1 MNKSNTLEMK
11 KCYTDTLLEVMK
23 ENESVIVCDADLANS
38 SGARPLFDAY
48 PDRCVDFGVSESN
61 MAAAAGGLSFTG
73 LKPIIHSFAPFV
85 TRRVVDQVYVSL
97 AFSRANC
104 LIYGSDPGYWSKYNG
119 PTHTTF
125 EDFAIMSSIPE
136 MSVFAPSDHHAFSWV
151 LRHYAENGGL
161 YYVRVPRQAVAEIYS
176 ENEHF
181 AYGKGKELYEGD
193 KVAVVATG
201 PELADIME
209 IHDEL
214 ADEGIHIGVADLL
227 FIKPLD
233 HELLEKL
240 FHKYEVV
247 IVVENHNIIGGVG
260 QQIAYLAASKND
272 IGHPVHVRSIGVQD
286 RFGEVGTVDYLKE
299 TLHLDKKTIKSTIML
314 YL

>member
-38 SGARPLFDAY
+38 SGARPLFNAY
-48 PDRCVDFGVSESN
+48 PNRCIDFGISESN

-85 TRRVVDQVYVSL
+85 TRRILDQVYVSL
-97 AFSRANC
+97 AFSKADC

-136 MSVFAPSDHHAFSWV
+136 MTVFAPSDHHAFSWV
-151 LRHYAENGGL
+151 LRNYAENGGL
-161 YYVRVPRQAVAEIYS
+161 YYVRVPRQAVTEIYS
-176 ENEHF
+176 QTEKF
-181 AYGKGKELYEGD
+181 SFGKGKQIYEGD
-193 KVAVVATG
+193 KVVVVATG
-201 PELADIME
+201 PELADIID

-214 ADEGIHIGVADLL
+214 EEEGIHIGVVDLL

-233 HELLEKL
+233 HELLQRL
-240 FHKYEVV
+240 FQNYEVV

-260 QQIAYLAASKND
+260 QQIAYLATSKND
-272 IGHPVHVRSIGVQD
+272 SGHRIQVKSIGVED
-286 RFGEVGTVDYLKE
+286 RFGEVGTVDYLKRK
-299 TLHLDKKTIKSTIML
+299 LHLDKMTIKSTIIQ